1 MAYGLSRDVFDEVM
15 DKYKSEF
22 KAGQKADLSADVMK
36 QVAYAYK
43 ETLHKNNI
51 FFEEDLF
58 KQLTTTIDLVFDSWS
73 SERAKAYREH
83 LEIADEWGTAVIVQ
97 RMVFGNIQKDSGTGV
112 VFTQNPKKKKH
123 GVNLYGDFTLQSQGE
138 DIVAGLVKP
147 LPVSNNQR
155 SADQSDENTLQDL
168 FPAIYHRIYEMATE
182 LIEAYGYSPQEIEF
196 TFESEDPE
204 DLYILQ
210 TRDLD
215 MAASQQVEIFSVPI
229 EQMSL
234 AGRGLGIGG
243 SAMNGRVAFDL
254 HDISNLRKQF
264 PDEMVILIRPDTVPD
279 DISMIFETDGLLT
292 GKGGATSHA
301 AVTAVRLGIT
311 SVVNCTSL
319 EVFEEKKTCKL
330 NDFTFKVGDKI
341 AIDGNLGN
349 VYKGNYPIESEQ
361 NYYDFRY

>member
-1 MAYGLSRDVFDEVM
+1 LSP
-15 DKYKSEF
+15 
-22 KAGQKADLSADVMK
+22 KAMRKIAF
-36 QVAYAYK
+36 AYK
-43 ETLHKNNI
+43 QTLKDNHI
-51 FFEEDLF
+51 LFEEDIF
-58 KQLTTTIDLVFDSWS
+58 RQLLATINFVFDSWS
-73 SERAKAYREH
+73 SDRAKAYREH

-97 RMVFGNIQKDSGTGV
+97 RMVFGNLQKNSGTGV

-155 SADQSDENTLQDL
+155 TNMNGEETTLQEL
-168 FPAIYHRIYEMATE
+168 FPEIYQRIYEIASN
-182 LIEAYGYSPQEIEF
+182 LIEEHGYSPQEIEF
-196 TFESEDPE
+196 TFESGNPD

-215 MAASQQVEIFSVPI
+215 MAISQAVTVFSKSVDKMI
-229 EQMSL
+229 L
-234 AGRGLGIGG
+234 TGRGIGIGG
-243 SAMNGRVAFDL
+243 SALNGRVAFDL
-254 HDISNLRKQF
+254 DDIAQLRKKY
-264 PDEMVILIRPDTVPD
+264 PEESVILVRPDTVPD
-279 DISMIFETDGLLT
+279 DIAMIFETDGLLT

-319 EVFEEKKTCKL
+319 DVDEESKTCRL
-330 NDFTFKVGDKI
+330 NEYLFNVGDKI

-349 VYKGNYPIESEQ
+349 VYKGNYPMEKEQ
-361 NYYDFRY
+361 NYNEFRY